1 VISDY
6 HDNAKGIASYH
17 MIKDHKINDLMIK
30 DHMIKDHMI
39 NDLMIKD
46 HMINDHMWSYN
57 TKVGVYSDKQP
68 GIIMTTSLVREKP
81 YSL

>member
-1 VISDY
+1 MIMLMFA
-6 HDNAKGIASYH
+6 HTNKGIASYH
-17 MIKDHKINDLMIK
+17 MIKDHKINGLMIK

-39 NDLMIKD
+39 NDLMI
-46 HMINDHMWSYN
+46 MINDHMWSYN